1 MQICMNWAAVS
12 FDWNQVRAFL
22 ATVEEGSL
30 SGAARVLRLTQP
42 TLGRQV
48 AALEEALDVVLFDR
62 IGRSLVLTPSGLEL
76 LDHVRDMGDAANR
89 ISLAATGRS
98 QAIEGLVR
106 ITASHAT
113 SAYVLPP
120 ILKRLRDLAPGIE
133 VEVVATNALRD
144 LRHREADIAIRHVR
158 PDHPDVIARL
168 VRETSAHL
176 YASTAYLDVMGRP
189 ATPEDVSRC
198 DFIGFEAN
206 DRLLT
211 GLNALGLSLTRR
223 NFRLVSDNGSV
234 AWEMVRQGLGVGV
247 MMREIADVTPEVE
260 QILPELDPIPVPV
273 WLATHRELNT
283 SRRIRLVYDLLA
295 EALA

>member
-158 PDHPDVIARL
+158 PDHPDLIARL
-168 VRETSAHL
+168 VRDTSAHL
-176 YASTAYLDVMGRP
+176 YASAAYLDVMGRP

>member
-1 MQICMNWAAVS
+1 MQIRMNWAAVS

-120 ILKRLRDLAPGIE
+120 ILKRLRDIAPGIE

-158 PDHPDVIARL
+158 PDHPDLIARL

-176 YASTAYLDVMGRP
+176 YASTAYLDAMGRP

-260 QILPELDPIPVPV
+260 QILPDLDPIPVPV